1 MKRKVFRYVGVH
13 AQSCPNTLCN
23 PMDCSSPGSS
33 VHGILQAR
41 ILELPFPSPWDL
53 PNPWIETMSLE
64 SLVYSLSSGS
74 SWPRN
79 RTGVSGIAGGFFTI
93 WATRIW
99 GIEPIMA
106 RLGKVTVKPLVRE
119 NMLEVVQRALL
130 PFGLLK
136 QSCSFHFFK
145 LSRLEEEAVGQT
157 SYLYLPIWRHSRR
170 LLFHLFLTLINRYR
184 PF

>member
-1 MKRKVFRYVGVH
+1 MLSHVW
-13 AQSCPNTLCN
+13 TLFAT
-23 PMDCSSPGSS
+23 PWT
-33 VHGILQAR
+33 VALQAPMSMVFSKQEYWS
-41 ILELPFPSPWDL
+41 ELPFPSPWDL
-53 PNPWIETMSLE
+53 PNPWIETTSLE
-64 SLVYSLSSGS
+64 SLVYPFSSGS

-145 LSRLEEEAVGQT
+145 LSRLEEKAVGQT
-157 SYLYLPIWRHSRR
+157 SYLYLPIWRHSQR